1 MSRRPG
7 TSHRRWPRRLRRP
20 WGRRRRLLA
29 VTGPT
34 PVRVY
39 GDPDSPPPATVP
51 FSVRLSSRA
60 LWSRARWL
68 GNAARR
74 HPRRALV
81 AVAGTGGLA
90 AGWLG
95 GPVAAAITAAYLGL
109 GLRTAANRAAA
120 QARRDRRVRQLDALA
135 AHAADLRAGL
145 PAGPMTLPQ
154 PTTLPGPTAGTAA
167 TRLAGLST
175 AAVRLAERTGAPL
188 ADLIERIEADARAF
202 DRSRE
207 AAAAQAAG
215 AQMTAWLLA
224 GLPAG
229 GLALGYSIG
238 VDPVAV
244 LLRTPIGAA
253 CALAAVALQVAG
265 LVWTERLNRAPEATS

>member
-1 MSRRPG
+1 MSLRPG
-7 TSHRRWPRRLRRP
+7 TSHRRWPLRLRRP
-20 WGRRRRLLA
+20 WGHRRRLLA

-34 PVRVY
+34 PVRSS
-39 GDPDSPPPATVP
+39 GGPNSPPPTTVP
-51 FSVRLSSRA
+51 FSVRLRSRA
-60 LWSRARWL
+60 LWL
-68 GNAARR
+68 GSAACR

-95 GPVAAAITAAYLGL
+95 GPVAATIAAAYLGL

-120 QARRDRRVRQLDALA
+120 KARRDRRVRQLDALA

-145 PAGPMTLPQ
+145 PAGPMTLRDSG
-154 PTTLPGPTAGTAA
+154 PTTGTAA

-188 ADLIERIEADARAF
+188 ADLIERIEADARAL
-202 DRSRE
+202 DRSRD

-265 LVWTERLNRAPEATS
+265 LAWTERLNRAPEATS

>member
-7 TSHRRWPRRLRRP
+7 MSHRRWPLRLRRP
-20 WGRRRRLLA
+20 WGHRRRLLA
-29 VTGPT
+29 VTGPN
-34 PVRVY
+34 PVRSS
-39 GDPDSPPPATVP
+39 GDPDSPTPATVR
-51 FSVRLSSRA
+51 FSVRLRSRA
-60 LWSRARWL
+60 LWL

-74 HPRRALV
+74 HPRRTSV
-81 AVAGTGGLA
+81 AVAGGGGLA

-109 GLRTAANRAAA
+109 GLRTAATGAAA
-120 QARRDRRVRQLDALA
+120 KARRDRRVRQLDALA

-145 PAGPMTLPQ
+145 PARPMTWPQ
-154 PTTLPGPTAGTAA
+154 PATLPDPGPTTDTAA

-244 LLRTPIGAA
+244 LLRTSIGAA